1 MLVNKQPTVFSSR
14 CSSGAVKR
22 STTRPVIRRGN
33 FVCRAQSQ
41 RPNRRDAMQERQQ
54 NKNEKLRVLRLISAC
69 VESNAITQKF
79 EELAGRSAMVG
90 FAVAVS
96 AELAAP
102 QQGLFGAWDSSDISL
117 YAATAILLV
126 TVSALLATM
135 SKRRLGL
142 KFKEAVITSLT
153 AFSRSRG
160 SLTNQTVDSAV
171 DYVFEEVFD
180 RDMVLRNLIQDE
192 FL

>member
-1 MLVNKQPTVFSSR
+1 MK
-14 CSSGAVKR
+14 
-22 STTRPVIRRGN
+22 
-33 FVCRAQSQ
+33 
-41 RPNRRDAMQERQQ
+41 ERQQ
-54 NKNEKLRVLRLISAC
+54 KRAEKLRVLGLISAC
-69 VESNAITQKF
+69 VESNAITQRF

-90 FAVAVS
+90 FAVAV
-96 AELAAP
+96 AVELAAP
-102 QQGLFGAWDSSDISL
+102 QKGLFGSWDSGDVGL
-117 YAATAILLV
+117 YGATALLLV
-126 TVSALLATM
+126 TASALLATM

-171 DYVFEEVFD
+171 DHVFQVVFD
-180 RDMVLRNLIQDE
+180 QDMVLRNLIQDE

>member
-1 MLVNKQPTVFSSR
+1 MLQ
-14 CSSGAVKR
+14 
-22 STTRPVIRRGN
+22 
-33 FVCRAQSQ
+33 
-41 RPNRRDAMQERQQ
+41 
-54 NKNEKLRVLRLISAC
+54 
-69 VESNAITQKF
+69 
-79 EELAGRSAMVG
+79 VG
-90 FAVAVS
+90 FAVAVA

-102 QQGLFGAWDSSDISL
+102 QKGLFGSWDGGDVSL
-117 YAATAILLV
+117 YGATALLLV

-180 RDMVLRNLIQDE
+180 KDMVLRNLIQDE

>member
-1 MLVNKQPTVFSSR
+1 MLTSYSSP
-14 CSSGAVKR
+14 CKYCGILSHSKH
-22 STTRPVIRRGN
+22 N
-33 FVCRAQSQ
+33 FIPLLLQ
-41 RPNRRDAMQERQQ
+41 
-54 NKNEKLRVLRLISAC
+54 
-69 VESNAITQKF
+69 
-79 EELAGRSAMVG
+79 VG
-90 FAVAVS
+90 FAVAVA

-102 QQGLFGAWDSSDISL
+102 QKGLFGSWDSGDVGL
-117 YAATAILLV
+117 YGATALLLV
-126 TVSALLATM
+126 TASALLATM

-171 DYVFEEVFD
+171 DYVFEAVFD
-180 RDMVLRNLIQDE
+180 KDMVLRNLIQDE

>member
-1 MLVNKQPTVFSSR
+1 MQDR
-14 CSSGAVKR
+14 QRKR
-22 STTRPVIRRGN
+22 T
-33 FVCRAQSQ
+33 
-41 RPNRRDAMQERQQ
+41 
-54 NKNEKLRVLRLISAC
+54 EKLRVLGLISAC
-69 VESNAITQKF
+69 VESNAITQRF

-90 FAVAVS
+90 FAVAVA

-102 QQGLFGAWDSSDISL
+102 QKGLFGSWDSGDVEL
-117 YAATAILLV
+117 YGATALLLV
-126 TVSALLATM
+126 TASALLATM

-171 DYVFEEVFD
+171 DYVFQEVFD
-180 RDMVLRNLIQDE
+180 QDMVLRNLIQDE

>member
-1 MLVNKQPTVFSSR
+1 MALVELQ
-14 CSSGAVKR
+14 
-22 STTRPVIRRGN
+22 
-33 FVCRAQSQ
+33 
-41 RPNRRDAMQERQQ
+41 
-54 NKNEKLRVLRLISAC
+54 
-69 VESNAITQKF
+69 AITQKF
-79 EELAGRSAMVG
+79 EELAGRSAMVSCSAEQRVLYLWAVLLSFACSNSERLLQVG
-90 FAVAVS
+90 FAVAVA

-102 QQGLFGAWDSSDISL
+102 QQGLFGAWDSGDFSL
-117 YAATAILLV
+117 YGATALLLV

-142 KFKEAVITSLT
+142 RFKEAVITSLT

-180 RDMVLRNLIQDE
+180 KDMVLRNLIQDE